1 MTETQTMPTS
11 GFEPSAA
18 DIASVQA
25 WFERYDALA
34 AAHDYEAMAD
44 QAVFPL
50 NEVSD
55 DGNGTGKAASV
66 TRQAFVEQMAQV
78 MEGGPADLTMESTR
92 TPHFLSASLVFVIT
106 EGTMSFGGQ
115 TMPMR
120 YGDLLLKVDGQW
132 KFQTMVQGGWG

>member
-1 MTETQTMPTS
+1 MTDTQTMPTS
-11 GFEPSAA
+11 GFEPTEE
-18 DIASVQA
+18 DLASVQA

-55 DGNGTGKAASV
+55 DGNGNGKAESIS
-66 TRQAFVEQMAQV
+66 REAFIAQMEQV
-78 MEGGPADLTMESTR
+78 IGGGPADVEMESTR
-92 TPHFLSASLVFVIT
+92 TPHFLSESLVFVVT

-120 YGDLLLKVDGQW
+120 YGDLLLKVNGQW
-132 KFQTMVQGGWG
+132 KFQTMAQGGWG